1 MAKQPKITD
10 YDLLTSPL
18 MWEDKKPSEEEKKET
33 KGVPKTKKSTK
44 KSSMATIKAAEV
56 TPEQRRA
63 VEKAQNASRGR
74 GHKKRNRVS
83 VHFAAPAKVVEAIDD
98 LHYRLGRTKNELY
111 NEALE
116 LLVSKYVKNM

>member
-1 MAKQPKITD
+1 MKQPKVKQ
-10 YDLLTSPL
+10 YDVLTSSLSWVEPP
-18 MWEDKKPSEEEKKET
+18 EVEKKAP
-33 KGVPKTKKSTK
+33 KQKKTKT
-44 KSSMATIKAAEV
+44 TTKAAEV

-116 LLVSKYVKNM
+116 LLVSKYVNS